1 MSDNKNIL
9 SGNHQNQNDKKL
21 RGNYKTK
28 SRIYSNIN
36 LTKSQYF
43 LMLYL
48 KFIEKEEIS
57 NEEIKEIINNNGPK
71 VYQTFLNELRAFF
84 KHEEYQLHLQN
95 FNEYFTIHN
104 IECCNDQ
111 DELEYNQLL
120 DQLYDDEQYIVPE
133 IISNKRNRTQTLKNF
148 KYFNKKHALILIK
161 LLLDSRALSNVE
173 LINVIN
179 DVLKH
184 LSNTDRKKV
193 MNSIKS
199 EVNKYIQLTHK
210 KSIIDLIWD
219 LNEYIYENK
228 TIKIEY
234 QNMGKKNKEHIV
246 KPLYITQDEFYF
258 YLICFS
264 SKNYFM
270 TLRIDRIIE
279 VELEHNHAPIKI
291 DSLPY
296 TKELGALKNLAPL
309 MYNGKKE
316 SIKIE
321 FTGISEEAI
330 LDKFPINSIEKKDGK
345 TIITIETIGEGVY
358 MWLLSQGDNI
368 KVISPESVKQE
379 MKRRIQNM
387 MDLYQ

>member
-9 SGNHQNQNDKKL
+9 SGNHQNQNGKKL

-36 LTKSQYF
+36 MTKSQYF

-71 VYQTFLNELRAFF
+71 VYQTFLKELRDFF
-84 KHEEYQLHLQN
+84 KHEEYQLHQQN
-95 FNEYFTIHN
+95 YNEYFTIHN
-104 IECCNDQ
+104 IECCDDQ
-111 DELEYNQLL
+111 DEFEYNLLLNQLN
-120 DQLYDDEQYIVPE
+120 DEEQYVAPD
-133 IISNKRNRTQTLKNF
+133 IISNRRNRTQTLINF

-161 LLLDSRALSNVE
+161 LLLDSRALNNVE

-179 DVLKH
+179 DILKH

-199 EVNKYIQLTHK
+199 EVNKYIQLAHK
-210 KSIIDLIWD
+210 TSIVDLIWD

-264 SKNYFM
+264 SKNHYM

-279 VELEHNHAPIKI
+279 VELDSSNTTIKL

-309 MYNGKKE
+309 MFNGKKE

-330 LDKFPINSIEKKDGK
+330 LDKFPINSKEEKDGK
-345 TIITIETIGEGVY
+345 TIITIEAIGDGVY
-358 MWLLSQGDNI
+358 MWLLSQGANI
-368 KVISPESVKQE
+368 KVISPEGVKQE
-379 MKRRIQNM
+379 MKRRIQKM